1 MVSRWGW
8 LRPSHKHS
16 ALSATVLLSVFALLS
31 RLVGLARD
39 KYIAYVFGAG
49 SGTDAY
55 NVAFQL
61 PDLINYLL
69 IGGAASISFVTILSR
84 YREAEKHEEG
94 DVALSKLILNTMLLV
109 LGGAILI
116 AEFAAPIYSRIFLK
130 DDPAQAALCTEM
142 TRILLPGAIIFLCG
156 RGAGVGGASAEAD
169 LRTRRCSSPLVYTL
183 GIIGGGGCIIA
194 VARNSHRWHGAR
206 WRDRLRGRSL

>member
-1 MVSRWGW
+1 MASRWGW

-16 ALSATVLLSVFALLS
+16 ALSATLLLSVFAMLS
-31 RLVGLARD
+31 RVVGLARD

-84 YREAEKHEEG
+84 YREADRHEEG
-94 DVALSKLILNTMLLV
+94 DVALSVILNTMLLA

-116 AEFAAPIYSRIFLK
+116 AEFA
-130 DDPAQAALCTEM
+130 D
-142 TRILLPGAIIFLCG
+142 
-156 RGAGVGGASAEAD
+156 
-169 LRTRRCSSPLVYTL
+169 
-183 GIIGGGGCIIA
+183 
-194 VARNSHRWHGAR
+194 H
-206 WRDRLRGRSL
+206 